1 MKKIDYG
8 KQCTIIWNVDN
19 IKISHVDSNI
29 VSSVL
34 AYIDTEYGKISKMTI
49 TQVKIHK
56 YLRMTIDYS
65 LPGKVKFSIVNCIG
79 NILNYTPEGMKG
91 ESSTP
96 AAHHIFYIDKDATK
110 LS

>member
-65 LPGKVKFSIVNCIG
+65 SPDKVDFFMVYYIG
-79 NILNYTPEGMKG
+79 NMLGDIPE
-91 ESSTP
+91 
-96 AAHHIFYIDKDATK
+96 
-110 LS
+110 